1 LITGIVKHL
10 DDQCIGCQ
18 YCLFMC
24 PYDAPTY
31 NRERGIV
38 RTSTS
43 SSTPAS
49 RNSATSSAVER
60 VE

>member
-1 LITGIVKHL
+1 MPAAASGAGRTSALNCGLV
-10 DDQCIGCQ
+10 
-18 YCLFMC
+18 
-24 PYDAPTY
+24 
-31 NRERGIV
+31 RERGIV